1 MNIVEEIK
9 LDEGFV
15 GVQYDDSLGIPTI
28 GFGTRLPLSQDEA
41 EMLLKHRLQDK
52 VASIVK
58 EKPIIAQLSEPR
70 QKVIANMVYQMG
82 VGGVLKFKNMWAAI
96 EREDYEKAAFEML
109 QSRWYKQT
117 PNRAKKLSE
126 IMRG

>member
-9 LDEGFV
+9 SDEGFV
-15 GVQYDDSLGIPTI
+15 GTQYDDSLGIPTI
-28 GFGTRLPLSQDEA
+28 GYGTRLPLTEVEA
-41 EMLLKHRLQDK
+41 ELLLKHRLQEK
-52 VASIVK
+52 LTGIVR
-58 EKPIIAQLSEPR
+58 EKPVIAKLSEPR

-96 EREDYEKAAFEML
+96 EREDYDKAAFEML

-117 PNRAKKLSE
+117 PARAKKLSE